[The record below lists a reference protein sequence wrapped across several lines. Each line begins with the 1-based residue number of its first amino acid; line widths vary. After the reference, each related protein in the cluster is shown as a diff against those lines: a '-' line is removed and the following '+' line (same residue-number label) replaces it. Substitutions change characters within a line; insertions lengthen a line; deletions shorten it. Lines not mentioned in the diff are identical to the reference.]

1 MAFRFPLPLT
11 DGYRLRVYNY
21 CKCLKNIGYN
31 IDLFFIYEKEYEYKE
46 FLEKKEIKD
55 IFDKIIPIKLT
66 KIQKIKNLLKSML
79 KQESL
84 QENIYITPSGKDYLK
99 DNSDEY
105 EKLFISYIRMYKYV
119 DKIEGYKVLDYTD
132 SLAYHYDR
140 ARYKAKGLWRLIY
153 NYEFSKIKKLEKDV
167 LKKVNK
173 AMITSNIDRNYI
185 LEEKVD
191 KKIGVFSQAIDEKLF
206 NYKRTEKNNNLVF
219 IGKLDYYPNED
230 AVLYFINEV
239 FPYIQNYKLQII
251 GVNPTEKIKKIIK
264 NKQNIELLGYLE
276 DPYQVI
282 KNAKL
287 MIAPIRIGGGIQNK
301 ILEDTWRPQTIILDT
316 PYHDVQEIKITITD
330 IYRGLKYNDLCIS
343 EISFWGSSTDLIS
356 NVVFKGNIDDKYP
369 IVMTL
374 QIEGSSVKGKYYY
387 TKYDSSNSLKLVGTY
402 SNKILN
408 LNEYN
413 SDNENTG
420 VFNGRY
426 EENIFSGI
434 FINYKGKQ
442 MPFKLYL
449 C

>member
-1 MAFRFPLPLT
+1 MKKNRILYMAFRFPLPLT

-301 ILEDTWRPQTIILDT
+301 ILEGMALGKVVITFLDR
-316 PYHDVQEIKITITD
+316 IKP
-330 IYRGLKYNDLCIS
+330 
-343 EISFWGSSTDLIS
+343 F
-356 NVVFKGNIDDKYP
+356 
-369 IVMTL
+369 
-374 QIEGSSVKGKYYY
+374 
-387 TKYDSSNSLKLVGTY
+387 
-402 SNKILN
+402 
-408 LNEYN
+408 
-413 SDNENTG
+413 
-420 VFNGRY
+420 
-426 EENIFSGI
+426 ENI
-434 FINYKGKQ
+434 INNQDIIGVKDTKEYIDVLNSISKERIEYIEKNAQKYIKNNYIWEKIEEKLKGWI
-442 MPFKLYL
+442 
-449 C
+449 

>member
-1 MAFRFPLPLT
+1 MERNKILYLAFRFPLPLT

-301 ILEDTWRPQTIILDT
+301 ILEGMALGKVVITFLDR
-316 PYHDVQEIKITITD
+316 IKP
-330 IYRGLKYNDLCIS
+330 
-343 EISFWGSSTDLIS
+343 F
-356 NVVFKGNIDDKYP
+356 
-369 IVMTL
+369 
-374 QIEGSSVKGKYYY
+374 
-387 TKYDSSNSLKLVGTY
+387 
-402 SNKILN
+402 
-408 LNEYN
+408 
-413 SDNENTG
+413 
-420 VFNGRY
+420 
-426 EENIFSGI
+426 ENI
-434 FINYKGKQ
+434 INNQDIIGVKDTKEYIDVLNSISKERIEYIEKNAQKYIKNNYIWEKIEEKLKGWI
-442 MPFKLYL
+442 
-449 C
+449 

>member
-1 MAFRFPLPLT
+1 MKKNRILYMAFRFPLPLT

-153 NYEFSKIKKLEKDV
+153 NYEFTKIKKLEKDV

-301 ILEDTWRPQTIILDT
+301 ILEGMALGKVVITFLDR
-316 PYHDVQEIKITITD
+316 IKP
-330 IYRGLKYNDLCIS
+330 
-343 EISFWGSSTDLIS
+343 F
-356 NVVFKGNIDDKYP
+356 
-369 IVMTL
+369 
-374 QIEGSSVKGKYYY
+374 
-387 TKYDSSNSLKLVGTY
+387 
-402 SNKILN
+402 
-408 LNEYN
+408 
-413 SDNENTG
+413 
-420 VFNGRY
+420 
-426 EENIFSGI
+426 ENI
-434 FINYKGKQ
+434 INNQDIIGVKDTKEYIDVLNSISKERIEYIEKNAQKYIKNNYIWEKIEEKLKGWI
-442 MPFKLYL
+442 
-449 C
+449 

>member
-301 ILEDTWRPQTIILDT
+301 ILEGMALGKVVITFLDR
-316 PYHDVQEIKITITD
+316 IKP
-330 IYRGLKYNDLCIS
+330 
-343 EISFWGSSTDLIS
+343 F
-356 NVVFKGNIDDKYP
+356 
-369 IVMTL
+369 
-374 QIEGSSVKGKYYY
+374 
-387 TKYDSSNSLKLVGTY
+387 
-402 SNKILN
+402 
-408 LNEYN
+408 
-413 SDNENTG
+413 
-420 VFNGRY
+420 
-426 EENIFSGI
+426 ENI
-434 FINYKGKQ
+434 INNQDIIGVKDTKEYIDVLNSISKERIEYIEKNAQKYIKNNYIWEKIEEKLKGWI
-442 MPFKLYL
+442 
-449 C
+449 